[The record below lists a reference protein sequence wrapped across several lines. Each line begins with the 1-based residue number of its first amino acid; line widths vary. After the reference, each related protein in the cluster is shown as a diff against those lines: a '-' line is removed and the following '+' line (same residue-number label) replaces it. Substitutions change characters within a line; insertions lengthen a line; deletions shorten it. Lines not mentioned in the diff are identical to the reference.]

1 MHANSGLYKLAQA
14 YTSLGDIYRLAQ
26 VYAGVESIYMQASR
40 FKKLSSTN
48 SSVARYSTRA
58 PIGYTEPLYY
68 NRPRTSLWGR
78 VMRRYWDI
86 GVIQQCVKF
95 TVPSP
100 SAFAGISNLQPWHTL
115 LSNADH
121 QQKPTPIELNN
132 STINQVLSEIVRL
145 YYLHPVAINH
155 LVTKHD
161 AAVVAFE
168 NSKRMRLL
176 LPSSIWAGRW
186 FSSGMFA
193 AGYHARD
200 RGVDSTT

>member
-1 MHANSGLYKLAQA
+1 VA
-14 YTSLGDIYRLAQ
+14 YT
-26 VYAGVESIYMQASR
+26 
-40 FKKLSSTN
+40 
-48 SSVARYSTRA
+48 
-58 PIGYTEPLYY
+58 
-68 NRPRTSLWGR
+68 
-78 VMRRYWDI
+78 
-86 GVIQQCVKF
+86 
-95 TVPSP
+95 
-100 SAFAGISNLQPWHTL
+100 

-121 QQKPTPIELNN
+121 KQKSTPIELNN